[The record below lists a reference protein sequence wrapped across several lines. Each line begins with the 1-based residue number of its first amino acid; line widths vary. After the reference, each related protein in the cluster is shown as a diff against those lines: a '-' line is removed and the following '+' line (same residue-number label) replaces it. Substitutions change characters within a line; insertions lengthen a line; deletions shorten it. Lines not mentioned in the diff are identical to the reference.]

1 MMLNLKT
8 VLPCLVKSLH
18 RDNRT
23 KEQLTAEALGSRSD
37 VIIAALGE
45 SAEMSG
51 ESSSRTS
58 IEIQTQKNS
67 CRIIKTGK
75 PVIWFCL
82 QEVWFLSRKTKPS
95 QLF

>member
-1 MMLNLKT
+1 MMQFEDRAT
-8 VLPCLVKSLH
+8 IGKSLH

-23 KEQLTAEALGSRSD
+23 KEQLTEALEIASRSD

-58 IEIQTQKNS
+58 IEIYSSQKNS

-75 PVIWFCL
+75 PVI
-82 QEVWFLSRKTKPS
+82 
-95 QLF
+95 